1 MNEIFLDQQG
11 KIFSVCL
18 FKIMGQSHLLSLIK
32 MKALG
37 SSTDVILLWF
47 SLFLDQHT
55 LSQITLYLRIP
66 EERWKSKMLLERF
79 QVLP

>member
-1 MNEIFLDQQG
+1 
-11 KIFSVCL
+11 
-18 FKIMGQSHLLSLIK
+18 MGQSHLLSLIK

-66 EERWKSKMLLERF
+66 EERWKNKMLLERF